1 MDSAARTRLPNKIS
15 FAGGEMGKLISEF
28 DWSKTPI
35 GSPNTWSESLKNLV
49 NMMLVNRFP
58 MLLWWG
64 EHYVQIYND
73 PYIPVLGLKHPSPGL
88 GRPGYECWDEIW
100 NVIGPLVDTP
110 FKGGASSW
118 MDDILLKVNR
128 NNFEEETH
136 FTIAYSP
143 VPDPT
148 VANGIGGVLATVKEI
163 TGEIIAKRQMETLRK
178 LGKGI
183 STTSS
188 VTEVYFQTAMVL
200 RENPFDIPFAFI
212 HRIDSRSKAWLE
224 AVAGIGMNH
233 PELPIEIDLAHD
245 NSVWSDWVRAADES
259 SLIVGENRQI
269 RMPAPTGA
277 WDTAPTQFAYLPI
290 REAKRGA
297 PIAIVTLALNP
308 FRKFDESYSNFVQLI
323 ADQISLGVTNILA
336 YEKEKQRAEA
346 LSELDKA
353 KTTFFG
359 NVSHEFRTPLTLMLG
374 PLDDLLA
381 QKQDRVVADREVIS
395 LIQRN
400 GLRLQKLVNTLLD
413 FSRIEAGRMQ
423 MVFKPTDIAKITGDI
438 ASNFTSAIANAG
450 LTYEIDCPT
459 LWEPIYLDEEMWEKI
474 VLNLLSNAFKFTFD
488 GKIKVQ
494 LSMLA
499 DTVELRIV
507 DTGIGIS
514 KEDQQHIFE
523 RFHRVYQARSRSFE
537 GSGIGLA
544 LVSELIKLHG
554 GSIEVESEPGNGTAF
569 IVKIPRGKA
578 HLPAE
583 QVQNG
588 RGEQLSTAIKANV
601 FLEEALRWFPDEVR
615 VHTITDLETK
625 KQASNKPTIIL
636 ADDNADMREYIKGV
650 LDEYCEVYAVVNG
663 KQAFELAKEIKPD
676 LVLSDIMMPE
686 MDGFELLELLRQD
699 LSLKTTPVIL
709 LSALSGEEARIEGF
723 QSGADDYLTK
733 PFTRNELIARVNSN
747 IQLSNIRKEIEEA
760 IRQSESRLRAL
771 VMATSDVVYRMSP
784 DWTIMR
790 ELDGRNFLQSTGEP
804 ISNWPD
810 KYIHPKDQARVWK
823 AIREAIE
830 TKSVF
835 QLEHQVIKADGTL
848 GWTLSRAVPIRDRQ
862 GEIVEWFGA
871 ASDISV
877 RKLHETELE
886 RWVENRTKELNEVNS
901 ALKNS
906 NDDLL
911 QFAHVASHDLKE
923 PVRKI
928 KTFTHRLMD
937 ETAVLTS
944 DKGSSYLNKILTS
957 AERMSTMIDGVLTY
971 SSLNGANVELEQVD
985 LNTILEDI
993 KVDLELLIQQESGT
1007 FSYPQLPVIVGGR
1020 LLLYQLFYNLISN
1033 SLKFAYPG
1041 RPPVIELDW
1050 HIEEKNRIRNRVI
1063 TLRDNG
1069 IGFDPEY
1076 NELIFDMFSRLNA
1089 KDRFDGTGLGLSLCR
1104 KIVERHGGSIHAN
1117 GRKGEGATFTIKIP
1131 VIELKS
1137 KNQ

>member
-1 MDSAARTRLPNKIS
+1 MDAAIGTKFPTKNS
-15 FAGGEMGKLISEF
+15 FSGGIMGKLISEF

-35 GSPNTWSESLKNLV
+35 GSPGTWSESLKNLV

-88 GRPGYECWDEIW
+88 GQPGYECWEEIW

-148 VANGIGGVLATVKEI
+148 VASGIGGVLATVKEI
-163 TGEIIAKRQMETLRK
+163 TEEIIGKRQMEMLRK

-183 STTSS
+183 SSTSS
-188 VTEVYFQTAMVL
+188 VTEVFFQTAMVL
-200 RENPFDIPFAFI
+200 RENPYDIPFAFI
-212 HRIDSRSKAWLE
+212 HRIDPGSKPWLE
-224 AVAGIGMNH
+224 AVAGIEMNH
-233 PELPIEIDLAHD
+233 PELPFEIDLTRD
-245 NSVWSDWVRAADES
+245 ISGWSDWKRAAEES
-259 SLIVGENRQI
+259 TLIIAENVQI
-269 RMPAPTGA
+269 KSAVPTGA
-277 WDTAPTQFAYLPI
+277 WDAPPTQFVYLPI
-290 REAKRGA
+290 REAKRGT
-297 PIAIVTLALNP
+297 PLAIVTLALNP

-323 ADQISLGVTNILA
+323 ADQISSGVTNVLA
-336 YEKEKQRAEA
+336 YEKEKQRAEELA
-346 LSELDKA
+346 ELDKA

-381 QKQDRVVADREVIS
+381 QKQHQVMADREVIA

-423 MVFKPTDIAKITGDI
+423 MVFKPIDISKITGDI
-438 ASNFTSAIANAG
+438 ASNFTSAFANAG
-450 LTYEIDCPT
+450 LDFEIDCPT
-459 LWEPIYLDEEMWEKI
+459 LPEPIYLDEEMWEKI

-494 LSMLA
+494 LRMLA
-499 DTVELRIV
+499 DAAELRIV

-514 KEDQQHIFE
+514 KEDQAHIFE

-554 GSIEVESEPGNGTAF
+554 GSITVESEPGKGTAF
-569 IVKIPRGKA
+569 IVSIPHGRA
-578 HLPAE
+578 HLPTE
-583 QVQNG
+583 QVQNNTA
-588 RGEQLSTAIKANV
+588 EQVSTALKANV
-601 FLEEALRWFPDEVR
+601 FLEEAMRWFPDEVG
-615 VHTITDLETK
+615 VHAATELETK
-625 KQASNKPTIIL
+625 KLASNKPTIIL
-636 ADDNADMREYIKGV
+636 ADDNADMREYIKGI
-650 LDEYCEVYAVVNG
+650 LDEYCDVYAVVNG

-676 LVLSDIMMPE
+676 LVLTDIMMPE
-686 MDGFELLELLRQD
+686 MDGLELLGLLRQE

-709 LSALSGEEARIEGF
+709 LSARAGEEAKIEGF
-723 QSGADDYLTK
+723 QSGANDYLTK
-733 PFTRNELIARVNSN
+733 PFTRNELITRVNSN
-747 IQLSNIRKEIEEA
+747 IQLSNIRKEIEEV
-760 IRQSESRLRAL
+760 IRKSESRLRAL

-784 DWTIMR
+784 DWTILR
-790 ELDGRNFLQSTGEP
+790 QLDGRNFLQDTDEP
-804 ISNWPD
+804 ISSWLD
-810 KYIHPKDQARVWK
+810 KYIHPKDHARVRDVIQE
-823 AIREAIE
+823 AIR
-830 TKSVF
+830 TKTVF
-835 QLEHQVIKADGTL
+835 QLEHQVIRADGTL
-848 GWTLSRAVPIRDRQ
+848 GWTLSRAVPILDRQ
-862 GEIVEWFGA
+862 GEIIEWFGA
-871 ASDISV
+871 ASDVTV

-886 RWVENRTKELNEVNS
+886 RRVENRTKELNKVNS
-901 ALKNS
+901 ALKIS

-937 ETAVLTS
+937 DTTMLRS
-944 DKGSSYLNKILTS
+944 DKGSTYLNKILTS

-971 SSLNGANVELEQVD
+971 SSLNGANLELELVD
-985 LNTILEDI
+985 LNAIMEDI
-993 KVDLELLIQQESGT
+993 KVDLELLVQQKGGT
-1007 FSYPQLPVIVGGR
+1007 FTYPQLPVIVGGR

-1033 SLKFAYPG
+1033 SLKFASPD
-1041 RPPVIELDW
+1041 RRPVIELDW
-1050 HIEEKNRIRNRVI
+1050 YTVEKDGTRKHVI
-1063 TLRDNG
+1063 TVSDNG
-1069 IGFDPEY
+1069 IGFDPEH
-1076 NELIFDMFSRLNA
+1076 NELIFDMFSRLNT

-1104 KIVERHGGSIHAN
+1104 KIVERHGGSIHAS
-1117 GRKGEGATFTIKIP
+1117 GRKGEGATFIIEIP

-1137 KNQ
+1137 KDQ